1 MKLALIGYGKMGR
14 AVEEVAIRRGHEIV
28 VRLDAEDN
36 AGAAGIVPDRLA
48 AADVAIEF
56 TQPDAAPANIEKLA
70 ACGIASV
77 VGTTGWYDRL
87 DDVRRAVERAGIGLI
102 YAPNFSLGTHL
113 FLRLARAAARLGDRI
128 EEYDAFVLEAHHRH
142 KADHPSGTARR
153 LAELVL
159 QQLSRK
165 TGWALVASGQ
175 GTVDPA
181 KLQVSVVRAGE
192 NPGMHEFSLDGPDD
206 LIQVRHTARSRLGF
220 ARGAVA
226 AAEWI
231 QGREG
236 LYTIDDMLTDTLGP
250 EQ

>member
-14 AVEEVAIRRGHEIV
+14 AVEEVARGRGHEIV
-28 VRLDAEDN
+28 VRLDVEDN
-36 AGAAGIVPDRLA
+36 ADAAGIVPNRFA

-56 TQPDAAPANIEKLA
+56 TRPDAAAANIVKLA
-70 ACGIASV
+70 GCGVATV

-87 DDVRRAVERAGIGLI
+87 DEVRRVVEKAGIGLI

-113 FLRLARAAARLGDRI
+113 FLRLARAAARLGDRL

-153 LAELVL
+153 LAEIVL
-159 QQLSRK
+159 EHLSRK
-165 TGWALVASGQ
+165 TDWTLGPGE
-175 GTVDPA
+175 GTVDPT
-181 KLQVSVVRAGE
+181 KLQVSVIRAGE
-192 NPGMHEFSLDGPDD
+192 NPGMHEFALDGPDD
-206 LIQVRHTARSRLGF
+206 LIQVRHTARSRVGF

-231 QGREG
+231 QGRKG
-236 LYTIDDMLTDTLGP
+236 LYTIDNMLTDTLGP